1 MDKNTYIFNYMDKTT
16 HLELIKRVNLS
27 FLPEEA
33 QQLDTFLEKNCIK
46 LRPWLKKLVLREIG
60 IDQESINY
68 INRSKNVQQ
77 KQK

>member
-1 MDKNTYIFNYMDKTT
+1 METV
-16 HLELIKRVNLS
+16 IKRVNLS

-60 IDQESINY
+60 IDQESIDY
-68 INRSKNVQQ
+68 INRSKSNVQQ